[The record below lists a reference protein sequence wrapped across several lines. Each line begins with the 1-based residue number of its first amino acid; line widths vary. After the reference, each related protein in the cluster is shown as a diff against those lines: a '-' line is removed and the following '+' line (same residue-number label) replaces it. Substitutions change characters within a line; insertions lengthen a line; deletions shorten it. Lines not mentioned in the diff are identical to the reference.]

1 MFTRQTHRGSDSFFG
16 QIVILS
22 SDRTLNLNPNTVV
35 YEKYHIFFLEFK
47 YSLIITRVFLQVG
60 LNATIPIRPNPFL
73 TSLDHDIV
81 DSTPFIFTLCDSGGM
96 KISIATVLPF
106 FAILA
111 SVSIL

>member
-1 MFTRQTHRGSDSFFG
+1 MKQS
-16 QIVILS
+16 
-22 SDRTLNLNPNTVV
+22 

-47 YSLIITRVFLQVG
+47 YSLIITVQVG
-60 LNATIPIRPNPFL
+60 PNATIPIRPNPFL

-111 SVSIL
+111 FVSIL